1 MIRAALCDGD
11 KRERERLR
19 SMLGRFQ
26 LTVEVTEYDA
36 IEALLWDMETDEAR
50 YDLYILPFGAES
62 MDRLRAMDGEAP
74 LILIAGNADSGDSDA
89 RTVGRLERP
98 VEEKALHALLEKAAE
113 RLRQY
118 RRRVVVIAQRG
129 HTHVL
134 RFEDIEYIS
143 SANHTL
149 RFHLR
154 GGEERI
160 CYGQMDKISTQ
171 LDPELFLRCHQSHI
185 INLAYVT
192 GYTAKTFHMASAV
205 IPISRSYALQARRA
219 VEEYLYCA
227 LTDPGGRPDPAKQ
240 GESKCACK
248 GTKQPVR

>member
-36 IEALLWDMETDEAR
+36 IDALLWDMETDGAR
-50 YDLYILPFGAES
+50 YDLYILPFGADNA
-62 MDRLRAMDGEAP
+62 DRLRTMDGEA
-74 LILIAGNADSGDSDA
+74 LMILLAEEKGETDG
-89 RTVGRLERP
+89 RTLGSLERP
-98 VEEKALHALLEKAAE
+98 VEEKALRPLLEKAAE

-118 RRRVVVIAQRG
+118 RRQAVVIAQRG

-154 GGEERI
+154 SGEEYS
-160 CYGQMDKISTQ
+160 CYGQLDKVSTQ
-171 LDPELFLRCHQSHI
+171 LNPELFVRCHQSHVV
-185 INLAYVT
+185 NLAYVT
-192 GYTAKTFHMASAV
+192 SHTAKAFRMSGTV
-205 IPISRSYALQARRA
+205 IPISRSYAPQARRA
-219 VEEYLYCA
+219 LEEYLFHIS
-227 LTDPGGRPDPAKQ
+227 PDPS
-240 GESKCACK
+240 EE
-248 GTKQPVR
+248 T

>member
-36 IEALLWDMETDEAR
+36 IEALLWDMETDGAR
-50 YDLYILPFGAES
+50 YDLYILPFGADNV
-62 MDRLRAMDGEAP
+62 DRLQTMDGEAL
-74 LILIAGNADSGDSDA
+74 LILLAENGEGGESGA
-89 RTVGRLERP
+89 HAVGWLEKP
-98 VEEKALHALLEKAAE
+98 VEEKALNALLEKAAE

-118 RRRVVVIAQRG
+118 KRRVMVITQRG

-154 GGEERI
+154 SGEEYS
-160 CYGQMDKISTQ
+160 CYGQLDKVSTQ
-171 LDPELFLRCHQSHI
+171 LNPELFVRCHQSHVV
-185 INLAYVT
+185 NLAYVT
-192 GYTAKTFHMASAV
+192 SHTAKAFRISGTV
-205 IPISRSYALQARRA
+205 IPISRSYAPQARKA
-219 VEEYLYCA
+219 LEEYLFHIS
-227 LTDPGGRPDPAKQ
+227 PDPS
-240 GESKCACK
+240 EE
-248 GTKQPVR
+248 T

>member
-36 IEALLWDMETDEAR
+36 IDALLWDMETDGAR
-50 YDLYILPFGAES
+50 YDLYILPFGADNA
-62 MDRLRAMDGEAP
+62 DRLRTMDGEA
-74 LILIAGNADSGDSDA
+74 LMILLAEEKGETDG
-89 RTVGRLERP
+89 RTLGSLEKP
-98 VEEKALHALLEKAAE
+98 VEEKALRPLLEKAAE

-118 RRRVVVIAQRG
+118 KRRVMVITQRG
-129 HTHVL
+129 RTHVL

-154 GGEERI
+154 SGEEYS
-160 CYGQMDKISTQ
+160 CYGQLDKVSTQ
-171 LDPELFLRCHQSHI
+171 LNPELFVRCHQSHVV
-185 INLAYVT
+185 NLAYVT
-192 GYTAKTFHMASAV
+192 SHTAKAFRISGTV
-205 IPISRSYALQARRA
+205 IPISRSYAPQARRA
-219 VEEYLYCA
+219 LEEYLFHIS
-227 LTDPGGRPDPAKQ
+227 PDPS
-240 GESKCACK
+240 EE
-248 GTKQPVR
+248 T